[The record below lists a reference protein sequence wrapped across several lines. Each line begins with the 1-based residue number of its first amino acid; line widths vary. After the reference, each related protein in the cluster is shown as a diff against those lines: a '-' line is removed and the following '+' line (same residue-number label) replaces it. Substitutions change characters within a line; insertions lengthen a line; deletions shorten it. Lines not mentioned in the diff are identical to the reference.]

1 MPFQSSARIKR
12 SAHVIR
18 AQIVYGAYKSR
29 ETGVPG
35 IQPEI
40 NKSSL
45 HCQERANR
53 TVASHNLGAKEPMQD
68 SEIAGHKREAAGI
81 ARVRKTFGK
90 SLFEIIIHLTFQHD
104 VRERSEERRVGKE
117 YRCWRL
123 SYH

>member
-29 ETGVPG
+29 EAGVPG

-53 TVASHNLGAKEPMQD
+53 TVASHNLGAKESMQD
-68 SEIAGHKREAAGI
+68 SEIARNKCDTAGI
-81 ARVRKTFGK
+81 ARVRKPLGK
-90 SLFEIIIHLTFQHD
+90 SLFEVIIHLAFKHD
-104 VRERSEERRVGKE
+104 VRKRLVTHSCSQPRHVGF
-117 YRCWRL
+117 CF
-123 SYH
+123 